1 MNSNAPTPD
10 HPAEE
15 ENFQLVWHNHQSNFH
30 EVVADLLTTE
40 AFADVS
46 LVSEGCMVRAHRL
59 VLSACSPYLHS
70 LLSALPASPNVHPVL
85 LLPPEVSLSTL
96 RTLLAFMYHGVVHV
110 PHAALVAVLQAGDIL
125 KVRGLCREE
134 EPLQDT
140 QHPSRTATPPMPQ
153 VRPESLPQQN
163 QEQTS
168 RVKEEPYDWSLEQ
181 VVQHH
186 LAESEDV
193 LSEKHK
199 PCGPLP
205 TCSTHFQKDK
215 SKSVKEN
222 FDEDEPTPLEC
233 EQCHQVFPHAAQWVR
248 HLKIHPPVA
257 EPLRPAKP
265 QAVHQKLLPKGMP
278 HERHERR
285 IKLVTKKMRMNRT
298 DLESSSS
305 RARRPHS
312 CYNCGKRFS
321 SRASLCIHSRTHTGE
336 TPFRCD
342 LCDKGFNVKSNLM
355 RHLRTLHNRIMTP
368 SPTYMEAPT
377 P

>member
-1 MNSNAPTPD
+1 MSLAEQPV
-10 HPAEE
+10 EE

-30 EVVADLLTTE
+30 EVVGDLLTSE

-59 VLSACSPYLHS
+59 VLSACSPYLHG
-70 LLSALPASPNVHPVL
+70 LLSALPAAPNVHPVL
-85 LLPPEVSLSTL
+85 LLPPEVSLGTL

-110 PHAALVAVLQAGDIL
+110 PHAALVAVLHAGDIL
-125 KVRGLCREE
+125 KVRGLCREDAPPRE
-134 EPLQDT
+134 TPLPPQPT
-140 QHPSRTATPPMPQ
+140 PSPMQPARPDSVPTP
-153 VRPESLPQQN
+153 QN

-168 RVKEEPYDWSLEQ
+168 CVKEEPFDWSLEQ

-186 LAESEDV
+186 LAEPDNPEKQTLP
-193 LSEKHK
+193 LS
-199 PCGPLP
+199 
-205 TCSTHFQKDK
+205 TCSAHYQKDK
-215 SKSVKEN
+215 SKKEN
-222 FDEDEPTPLEC
+222 FDEEEPTPLEC

-265 QAVHQKLLPKGMP
+265 QAVHQKVMPK
-278 HERHERR
+278 
-285 IKLVTKKMRMNRT
+285 VTEKRLKFVGRKVRVGP
-298 DLESSSS
+298 LESATA

-312 CYNCGKRFS
+312 CYSCGKRFS

-368 SPTYMEAPT
+368 SPNYLEPAPT